1 MHNTLEKSLQIFSF
15 NQLLF
20 FYSCIIKRLFPYYT
34 LFSKKENW
42 GNPLVLEK
50 GLDILFRFSI
60 QDSSISKQELEI
72 INDINSITPDTEQF
86 GSILATSAQDVC
98 VMLLESLDSIKQQDS
113 SRMTSLL
120 SLALNPF
127 RIYLEE
133 TYDLDYNQKNHDDFI
148 YNHELMLNEIQF
160 LETLVHSLNTEKV
173 YYRSLFEK
181 IEPIDTGKIF
191 LS

>member
-1 MHNTLEKSLQIFSF
+1 ME
-15 NQLLF
+15 
-20 FYSCIIKRLFPYYT
+20 
-34 LFSKKENW
+34 
-42 GNPLVLEK
+42 
-50 GLDILFRFSI
+50 
-60 QDSSISKQELEI
+60 
-72 INDINSITPDTEQF
+72 
-86 GSILATSAQDVC
+86 
-98 VMLLESLDSIKQQDS
+98 
-113 SRMTSLL
+113 MTSLL

-133 TYDLDYNQKNHDDFI
+133 TYNLDYNQKNHDDFI

-191 LS
+191 KSSDI